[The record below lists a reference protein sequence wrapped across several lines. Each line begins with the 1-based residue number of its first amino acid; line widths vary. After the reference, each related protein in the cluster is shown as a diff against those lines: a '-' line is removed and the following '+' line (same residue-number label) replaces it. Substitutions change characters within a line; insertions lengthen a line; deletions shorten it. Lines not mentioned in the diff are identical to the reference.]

1 MRKQH
6 RSVLYNV
13 MFPLWM
19 LVWFPSWLWL
29 ALIPTNYL
37 IDRAVLWWS
46 LSEMNDRQAFCR
58 HHIWK
63 ICLAGFA
70 SDFIGSLLLLGAYL
84 SFDAAGTGLAHD
96 VVHGLGFNPFSNLLS
111 FFITVCAVVLAGFCI
126 YVFDLSIL
134 RRAGLAEVQAR
145 HSALL
150 LAVLTA
156 PYLFLFPSGLL
167 YR

>member
-29 ALIPTNYL
+29 ALIPANYL

-58 HHIWK
+58 HHTWK

-84 SFDAAGTGLAHD
+84 SFDAAGTGWAHD
-96 VVHGLGFNPFSNLLS
+96 VVHGLGFNPFGHPVALIIALAAM
-111 FFITVCAVVLAGFCI
+111 AVSALCI
-126 YVFDLSIL
+126 YGLDLRIL
-134 RRAGLAEVQAR
+134 KTAGLGAAQA
-145 HSALL
+145 HSSAIRLALI
-150 LAVLTA
+150 TA
-156 PYLFLFPSGLL
+156 PYLFLFPSALL
-167 YR
+167 Y